1 MTDNLNPEGFD
12 LDAWI
17 DGVERP
23 TITVD
28 LFPFED
34 EFAARVAEIESRIE
48 AAEKVTADN
57 RGIGDESPESMV
69 AQLDELRRER
79 EAKTVRV
86 QVRQVTTAESIAI
99 VRAHKDRAEGDP
111 ENVDVWMVAAACV
124 DPAFT
129 PQQMER
135 LRTRDRTGEA
145 MYAQLYVAT
154 EQVLRG
160 LPVPS

>member
-28 LFPFED
+28 LYPFED
-34 EFAARVAEIESRIE
+34 EFAARVADIEAKID
-48 AAEKVTADN
+48 AAEKVSAEN
-57 RGIGDESPESMV
+57 RGIEDASPEV
-69 AQLDELRRER
+69 LAAQLDELRRER

-86 QVRQVTTAESIAI
+86 QVRQLTKAESIA
-99 VRAHKDRAEGDP
+99 VVKAHKDRAESDP

-124 DPAFT
+124 DPSFT
-129 PQQMER
+129 PEQMER

>member
-1 MTDNLNPEGFD
+1 MTDSLNPEGFD

-23 TITVD
+23 TVTVD

-34 EFAARVAEIESRIE
+34 EFAARVADIEAKID
-48 AAEKVTADN
+48 AAEKVSAEN
-57 RGIGDESPESMV
+57 RGMTDASPEV
-69 AQLDELRRER
+69 LAAQLDELRRER

-86 QVRQVTTAESIAI
+86 QVRQLTKAESIA
-99 VRAHKDRAEGDP
+99 VVKAHKDREGGP

-124 DPAFT
+124 DPDFT
-129 PQQMER
+129 PEQVER

-154 EQVLRG
+154 EQVLQG

>member
-28 LFPFED
+28 LYPFED
-34 EFAARVAEIESRIE
+34 EFAARVADIEAKID
-48 AAEKVTADN
+48 AAEKVSAEN
-57 RGIGDESPESMV
+57 RGIGDASPETLA

-79 EAKTVRV
+79 EARTVRV
-86 QVRQVTTAESIAI
+86 QVRQLTKAESIA
-99 VRAHKDRAEGDP
+99 VVKAHKDRAESDP

>member
-28 LFPFED
+28 LYPHEAQ
-34 EFAARVAEIESRIE
+34 FAARVARIEEQIE
-48 AAEKVTADN
+48 AAEKVAAEN
-57 RGIGDESPESMV
+57 RGMDDDTPETLA

-79 EAKTVRV
+79 EESTVHVKVWQLTRK
-86 QVRQVTTAESIAI
+86 ESIA
-99 VRAHKDRAEGDP
+99 VLRAYKERDGGPD
-111 ENVDVWMVAAACV
+111 DSDLWMVAASCV
-124 DPAFT
+124 EPTFT
-129 PQQMER
+129 AAQLER
-135 LRTRDRTGEA
+135 LRNRDRSGEE
-145 MYAQLYVAT
+145 MYAQLHAAT
-154 EQVLRG
+154 MQVLQG

>member
-34 EFAARVAEIESRIE
+34 EFAARVADIEAKID
-48 AAEKVTADN
+48 AAEKVSAEN
-57 RGIGDESPESMV
+57 RGIEDASPEV
-69 AQLDELRRER
+69 LAAQLDELRRER

-86 QVRQVTTAESIAI
+86 QVRQLTKAESIA
-99 VRAHKDRAEGDP
+99 VVKAHKGRAESDP

-124 DPAFT
+124 DPDFT
-129 PQQMER
+129 PEQVER

>member
-34 EFAARVAEIESRIE
+34 EFAARVSDIEAKID
-48 AAEKVTADN
+48 AAEKVSAEN
-57 RGIGDESPESMV
+57 RGIEDASPETLA

-79 EAKTVRV
+79 EARTVRV
-86 QVRQVTTAESIAI
+86 QVRQLTKAESIA
-99 VRAHKDRAEGDP
+99 VVKAHKDRAESDP

-124 DPAFT
+124 DPDFT
-129 PQQMER
+129 PEQVER

>member
-28 LFPFED
+28 LYPFED
-34 EFAARVAEIESRIE
+34 EFAARVADIEAKID
-48 AAEKVTADN
+48 AAEKVSAEN
-57 RGIGDESPESMV
+57 RGIEDASPEV
-69 AQLDELRRER
+69 LAAQLDELRRER

-86 QVRQVTTAESIAI
+86 QVRQLTKAESIA
-99 VRAHKDRAEGDP
+99 VVKAHKDRAEYDP

-124 DPAFT
+124 DPSFT
-129 PQQMER
+129 PEQMER

>member
-12 LDAWI
+12 LDSWI

-28 LFPFED
+28 LYPFED
-34 EFAARVAEIESRIE
+34 EFAARVADIEAKID
-48 AAEKVTADN
+48 AAEKVAAEN
-57 RGIGDESPESMV
+57 RGMDDASPEV
-69 AQLDELRRER
+69 LAAQLDELRRER
-79 EAKTVRV
+79 EAKTVHV
-86 QVRQVTTAESIAI
+86 KVRQLTKSESIGVAK
-99 VRAHKDRAEGDP
+99 AYKDRDGGP

-124 DPAFT
+124 DPDFT
-129 PQQMER
+129 PEQLER
-135 LRTRDRTGEA
+135 LRTRDRTGEE

-154 EQVLRG
+154 DQVLRG